1 MMVTSYHL
9 PLSLPRSHTQTV
21 SASLWPGTSSPT
33 SSHREDVC
41 ASNRVAR
48 STGMLKPQEQPSTDE
63 AGEVGINT
71 SFLALH
77 GTVLRWVSRCLS
89 EFPLSVTGPIR
100 EPTLPRF
107 LHTPSCSPSPHGGF
121 FLGSLPKQGTHTSF
135 PPQGLSWGLRAC
147 SAWREGKGRDR
158 PT

>member
-41 ASNRVAR
+41 ASNRAAR

-107 LHTPSCSPSPHGGF
+107 LHTPSCSPSPHSASFWGHF
-121 FLGSLPKQGTHTSF
+121 PNKVLTPAFLPRG
-135 PPQGLSWGLRAC
+135 
-147 SAWREGKGRDR
+147 
-158 PT
+158 